1 MKQTLSLSIDLD
13 LDLDRAFWPQLD
25 KMSMQWIYLS
35 VLFFKFIY
43 DLFGHLGLVVLSVD
57 INKVSG

>member
-1 MKQTLSLSIDLD
+1 MPNLSSWVFSLKKLNNQYS
-13 LDLDRAFWPQLD
+13 W
-25 KMSMQWIYLS
+25 MQWIYLS

>member
-1 MKQTLSLSIDLD
+1 MPNLSSWVFPFKKLFFLFMNNQYS
-13 LDLDRAFWPQLD
+13 W
-25 KMSMQWIYLS
+25 MQWIYLS